1 MPRNVLL
8 THSHICSHRDLLYNS
23 GHPHVGIGQ
32 ANNFYRTQIVYLCFY
47 AFQDVSRHC
56 LRYASLYSK
65 MITMST
71 SQLWDSKSTSC
82 QAKCIR
88 YNAEHIRL
96 LSRRFFSPFLFCFHT
111 FSALMLL
118 VGGRKG
124 IRPVKKSGGV
134 LSWLSSGRGADLH
147 MAQLIP
153 LPLTISCSRFVPPE
167 WFCLSGASLPAYP
180 GCLR

>member
-96 LSRRFFSPFLFCFHT
+96 LSRRFFSPFLFCFHA

-134 LSWLSSGRGADLH
+134 LSWLSVWARCRFAYGPADTTATHYLLLQICSTR
-147 MAQLIP
+147 MILPFWCQL
-153 LPLTISCSRFVPPE
+153 
-167 WFCLSGASLPAYP
+167 ASLPR
-180 GCLR
+180 LS